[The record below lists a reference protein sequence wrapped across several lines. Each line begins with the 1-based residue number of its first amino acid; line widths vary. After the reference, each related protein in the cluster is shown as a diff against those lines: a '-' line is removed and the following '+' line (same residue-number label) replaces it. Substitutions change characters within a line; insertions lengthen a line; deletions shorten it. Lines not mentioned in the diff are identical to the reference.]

1 MREEMDFY
9 SFDKTRLY
17 MVKDYVDQPKG
28 VIVIVHGLCEHLGRY
43 EYLAGKLNE
52 AGYSVCRF
60 DHRGHG
66 RSDGKKVYYNCW
78 TQISDDV
85 NAVVD
90 MVKAEN
96 EGKKLFVL
104 GHSMGGY
111 ASTCFASRFPGKADG
126 IILSGALTRYH
137 TECAGPL
144 PIDAPDDTYSPNAL
158 GSGVCSDPA
167 VVEAYEKDPLVEKE
181 ISVGLLNS
189 IGEGVNWLK
198 ENPDKFI
205 DPVLM
210 LHGCCDGLVSN
221 QDSRE
226 LFGEIAS
233 EDKGLIIYPNLFHEI
248 FNEPCKDEVI
258 ADVLLWLSKRVL

>member
-1 MREEMDFY
+1 MRKEMDFQT
-9 SFDKTRLY
+9 FDGTRLY

-43 EYLAGKLNE
+43 DYVTEKLNQ

-66 RSDGKKVYYNCW
+66 KSDGKKVYYSCW
-78 TQISDDV
+78 TEISDDV

-96 EGKKLFVL
+96 ADTKLFVL

-111 ASTCFASRFPGKADG
+111 ATTCFASRFPGKADG
-126 IILSGALTRYH
+126 IILSGALTRYN
-137 TECAGPL
+137 TACAGPL
-144 PIDAPDDTYSPNAL
+144 PIDAPADVYSPNAL

-167 VVEAYEKDPLVEKE
+167 VVEAYNQDPLVEKE

-189 IGEGVNWLK
+189 IWDGVKWLK
-198 ENPDKFI
+198 ENAEKFT

-210 LHGCCDGLVSN
+210 LHGCNDGLVSN

-233 EDKGLIIYPNLFHEI
+233 EDKGLVIYPKLFHEI
-248 FNEPCKDEVI
+248 LNEPCKDEII
-258 ADVLLWLSKRVL
+258 ADILLWLSKRV